1 MIVLILL
8 GIGVLIGVALIIS
21 CFFETETVAC
31 YDPKSTITR
40 DFRDVEFKNP
50 AEKARV
56 RDEIEAEYRSKHKLK
71 PEDPVDEYYIR
82 YYDTPVKLKTRLA
95 ANGVDFDT
103 IRGYAG
109 WITGV
114 VMLIAFA
121 ATGITCIAHHGPL
134 HQEEYAT
141 KLTVELD
148 DLHDRQET
156 IYLTLA
162 GDLNFK
168 VNDSGTYYHV
178 IVDKPLDMAQTI
190 NEYNTDVKAF
200 KQHMYLE
207 KIRSTN
213 PWTNTFINPGFKKVE
228 GYNGS
233 AKSYKDILG
242 DTLKTFE
249 LKSNGGD

>member
-31 YDPKSTITR
+31 YDPKGTITR

-121 ATGITCIAHHGPL
+121 ATGFTCIAHHGPL

-141 KLTVELD
+141 KLNVALD
-148 DLHDRQET
+148 DLQDRQNRLYDTLDGELNIT
-156 IYLTLA
+156 TDASGNIY
-162 GDLNFK
+162 
-168 VNDSGTYYHV
+168 HI
-178 IVDKPLDMAQTI
+178 IVDVP
-190 NEYNTDVKAF
+190 NETRAVIDAYNADVRSFQEKI
-200 KQHMYLE
+200 YLE
-207 KIRSTN
+207 KIRSES

-228 GYNGS
+228 GYNPN
-233 AKSYKDILG
+233 AKIYNEILG
-242 DTLKTFE
+242 DTLKTF
-249 LKSNGGD
+249 KRGD